1 MQDAASSAHPHKNE
15 FVAPKGFSPAAHLQ
29 LLFIDKVMRQSLIVL
44 CGLASRERSPVQLES
59 QQLCKEWE
67 IIMKGPGG
75 GWDDHGNL
83 QLGNFLA
90 NPNRFCPL
98 FEPLA

>member
-1 MQDAASSAHPHKNE
+1 
-15 FVAPKGFSPAAHLQ
+15 
-29 LLFIDKVMRQSLIVL
+29 MRQSLIVL
-44 CGLASRERSPVQLES
+44 CGCPRSTYLEADLIVVVIKKVCVQLKSISPTLLAGLASRERSPVQLES
-59 QQLCKEWE
+59 QQLCKERE